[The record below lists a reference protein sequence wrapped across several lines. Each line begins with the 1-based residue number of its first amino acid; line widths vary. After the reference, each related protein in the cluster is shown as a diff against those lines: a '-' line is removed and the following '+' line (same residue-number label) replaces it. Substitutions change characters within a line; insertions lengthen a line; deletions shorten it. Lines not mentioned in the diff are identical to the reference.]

1 MYPSFDWD
9 DKKAKA
15 NASKHGI
22 TFTSAIEV
30 FKDLWVIE
38 EPDDRAYNEHRHFAI
53 GVANKQTLYVVFTP
67 RGDSIRLIS
76 ARRATR
82 HELTRYWKNR
92 LLHT

>member
-15 NASKHGI
+15 NASKHPI

-38 EPDDRAYNEHRHFAI
+38 EPDRGTPAIVSMVKAYDANPGGLLAI
-53 GVANKQTLYVVFTP
+53 
-67 RGDSIRLIS
+67 
-76 ARRATR
+76 
-82 HELTRYWKNR
+82 
-92 LLHT
+92 